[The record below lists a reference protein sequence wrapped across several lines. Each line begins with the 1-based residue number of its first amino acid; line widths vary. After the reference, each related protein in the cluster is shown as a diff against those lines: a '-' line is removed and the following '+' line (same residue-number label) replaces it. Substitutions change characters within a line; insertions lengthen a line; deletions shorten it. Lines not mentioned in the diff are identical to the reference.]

1 MFCGDLVIVFSNF
14 LQELARITGAR
25 AYTHKTGPTIMKV
38 FQTQRQ
44 AYDNTEVRVYI
55 LTLCILMDFSI
66 WFDTIHFG

>member
-1 MFCGDLVIVFSNF
+1 MIVFSNF

-44 AYDNTEVRVYI
+44 AYDNTEVGV
-55 LTLCILMDFSI
+55 CILAFNLKLMDSYF
-66 WFDTIHFG
+66 WFDTINLG